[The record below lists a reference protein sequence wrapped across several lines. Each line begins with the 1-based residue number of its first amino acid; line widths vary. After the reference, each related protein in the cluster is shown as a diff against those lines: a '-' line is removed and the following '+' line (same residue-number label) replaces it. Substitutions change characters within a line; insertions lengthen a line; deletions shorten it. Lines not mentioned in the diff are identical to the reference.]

1 MGGSSKSSTGSTTST
16 SLKPISLSNNFYTA
30 KVKKN
35 GKVTTGLKSGTAGKT
50 TYDFVNSN
58 ISGLLDNYLNP
69 SLDDPTTQAK
79 LQQFN
84 KTQQQ
89 NLQNNILSPLANNNM
104 IRSSQAT
111 NMYNNLSN
119 QSADYANDLIANSQA
134 NTKDMIET
142 LYNLYSGVYQG
153 MANDQATAVNAAI
166 GAGEKKT
173 NSSSKA
179 K

>member
-1 MGGSSKSSTGSTTST
+1 MGGSSKSTTGSTTST
-16 SLKPISLSNNFYTA
+16 SLKPINLNNDFYKSSVT
-30 KVKKN
+30 KK
-35 GKVTTGLKSGTAGKT
+35 GDIKSTFQDGTAAKS
-50 TYDFVNSN
+50 TYNFVNDN

-69 SLDDPTTQAK
+69 SLNDPTTQAK
-79 LQQFN
+79 LNQFN

-119 QSADYANDLIANSQA
+119 QSADYTQDLIANSH
-134 NTKDMIET
+134 NDTWDMIN
-142 LYNLYSGVYQG
+142 NLMSMYVNAYQG
-153 MANDQATAVNAAI
+153 MANDQSTAVNAAI
-166 GAGEKKT
+166 GAGNKKT
-173 NSSSKA
+173 TSSSKA